1 MMAGMR
7 PCFEGVPEGG
17 DWFSIESI
25 LLLRVT
31 VQIHWATMEAYLPV
45 PLPFVKKNPGH
56 RDVHR
61 AGSLCIDDGRQN
73 THNQVELAHGAT

>member
-1 MMAGMR
+1 MMDETR
-7 PCFEGVPEGG
+7 PCFEGGPEGG
-17 DWFSIESI
+17 DWFSIDSI

-56 RDVHR
+56 SGVQQTS
-61 AGSLCIDDGRQN
+61 SL
-73 THNQVELAHGAT
+73 HGFGNK